1 MPSTLSILLL
11 QGDAEARLLADAQFA
26 LQSVFPD
33 REVRLVRAWMSRPDW
48 LQAQAPALPEPVRR
62 CGLPQVQYARDL
74 LERRHGLAIL
84 SLLPAVA
91 VRALRHSSGERFLE
105 HRGLRAQWCAEEA
118 AAIDATCTV
127 QAPLSPQAA
136 AAALEPIIERL
147 QQRSTVVA
155 LTTAFRH
162 VQEPL
167 QHRLMGGPPALR
179 DLVRRTNL
187 EVARLSQR
195 TGCFVLDLD
204 RPLAE
209 RGGGPLDADCFGG
222 AADAAE
228 LAVEELVALIAEA
241 VPDELLSAGAQ

>member
-1 MPSTLSILLL
+1 
-11 QGDAEARLLADAQFA
+11 
-26 LQSVFPD
+26 
-33 REVRLVRAWMSRPDW
+33 MSRPDW
-48 LQAQAPALPEPVRR
+48 LQAEAPALPEPVRQR
-62 CGLPQVQYARDL
+62 GLPQVRDARDL
-74 LERRHGLAIL
+74 LEQPHRLAIL

-127 QAPLSPQAA
+127 QEPLSPQAA

-147 QQRSTVVA
+147 QQRGAVVA
-155 LTTAFRH
+155 LTSAFRH

-179 DLVRRTNL
+179 ELVRRTNL

-209 RGGGPLDADCFGG
+209 RGGGPLGADCFGG

-228 LAVEELVALIAEA
+228 LAVEELVALIADA
-241 VPDELLSAGAQ
+241 LPDELLSVGAQ